1 MTDMMRWEQTLPAEV
16 EVRQTIQDVA
26 IHRLGEWARSAD
38 AAHQIAQTLVQTS
51 FCPESFRNK
60 PGEATAA
67 ILAGME
73 VGLQPMA
80 ALRSF
85 DVIQGT
91 AAARA
96 ITLRAIAQS
105 HGHEM
110 VLEESTETRCKMKGR
125 RRGASEWQPVVW
137 TIDRAKKLGVTN
149 KPNWRNQPQSM
160 LLARATSE
168 LARLIASDAIL
179 GIAYSI
185 EEIEDGVLPGGN
197 VDATP
202 AVTTGT
208 RRMSRKKAEPKPAPA
223 PEDAAPESPLLDP
236 QSPLAKRMFATFNEA
251 GITDRDDRLRYVS
264 DVVGREVTGSAEM
277 TDDDASKVIDALA
290 RDLEAAPADEDDPT
304 LSPDWGKGS
313 DD

>member
-1 MTDMMRWEQTLPAEV
+1 MSEMVAYQPRAELA
-16 EVRQTIQDVA
+16 QIQSPQDVA

-110 VLEESTETRCKMKGR
+110 VLEESNETRCKMKGK
-125 RRGASEWQPVVW
+125 RRGSSEWQPVVW

-185 EEIEDGVLPGGN
+185 EEIEDGAAPSSDSN

-202 AVTTGT
+202 AAAPAT
-208 RRMSRKKAEPKPAPA
+208 RRMSRKKAEPEPGV
-223 PEDAAPESPLLDP
+223 EVAPESPLLDP
-236 QSPLAKRMFATFNEA
+236 SSNLAIAMFAGMNEL
-251 GITDRDDRLRYVS
+251 GITERDDRLRYAS
-264 DVVGREVTGSAEM
+264 DVIGRHVNSSKEM
-277 TDDDASKVIDALA
+277 TDDDARAVLDAIT
-290 RDLEAAPADEDDPT
+290 RDKAPVEPDEPDPT
-304 LSPDWGKGS
+304 LDPAWGG
-313 DD
+313 DPA